1 MERKTRTSSGWEPR
15 QRNNSSLIV
24 NNLTSL
30 GVY

>member
-1 MERKTRTSSGWEPR
+1 MERKTRTSSAWEPR
-15 QRNNSSLIV
+15 QRNYSSLIV

>member
-1 MERKTRTSSGWEPR
+1 MERRTRTSSGSEPR
-15 QRNNSSLIV
+15 QRKKGSLIV